1 MSQINGTQVI
11 SVAVMTWPLLGQRTG
26 TQSTLPGQGRGGAD
40 WGREESEASVCLRHQ
55 PAVTQTHCALASRR
69 KKFKHQFYTS
79 GKALQPRGMAQ
90 DCAPIS
96 EQGAEHGWKWGV
108 SGARWSDTGAL
119 VLPSDQLQTA

>member
-1 MSQINGTQVI
+1 
-11 SVAVMTWPLLGQRTG
+11 
-26 TQSTLPGQGRGGAD
+26 
-40 WGREESEASVCLRHQ
+40 
-55 PAVTQTHCALASRR
+55 
-69 KKFKHQFYTS
+69 
-79 GKALQPRGMAQ
+79 MAQ